1 MGDAGPSLE
10 VGTPIRITR
19 RIHVKNIVIQLCNC
33 VIQYDG
39 DLKTER
45 YDSVQVVLLLSLS
58 NIYQDVSYEGDLK
71 YRDGDISESSSV
83 SSCSKDDLSGR
94 QAATFK
100 IRKPNFVNF
109 SFNKLKINKRKSAC
123 QSSETGDYI
132 VMSCSLP

>member
-10 VGTPIRITR
+10 VGTSIRITR
-19 RIHVKNIVIQLCNC
+19 RIHVKNIVIQLCNY

-45 YDSVQVVLLLSLS
+45 YDNVQMVLLLSLS
-58 NIYQDVSYEGDLK
+58 NIYQDVSYEGNLK
-71 YRDGDISESSSV
+71 YRDGDISESSLV
-83 SSCSKDDLSGR
+83 SGRSKDDLAGR
-94 QAATFK
+94 QAATFQ
-100 IRKPNFVNF
+100 IRKPTLDFYNVQNI
-109 SFNKLKINKRKSAC
+109 KLNQRKSAC